1 MQDCK
6 IKLGIK
12 KVIFFLIFFLTVCGA
27 FSQKFY
33 WENPQ
38 VITKNNSQFPRTL
51 KMENKDFLFWQEVDP
66 SKKQIWISYRAYSK
80 IDDFVQE
87 NKVIGPFNYSNEVPD
102 IYSVA
107 KIKSNSGASKVFLG
121 EEAGE
126 NTDGNSNNVSETI
139 AIAVLSDVMELS
151 VFTSSDYGKTFEK
164 NIIETNGSAFAP
176 RIYATNE
183 NEFIVFF
190 SESQNN
196 QFSISY
202 SVSKDGKNWGS
213 VKNFNSSENLLNP
226 FIPVLIPV
234 KKYGGNLLVFQAQ
247 YLNQETQRLT
257 YQLYG
262 SSSKDL
268 DSWSKPVLL
277 TGPKSLLKN
286 EQRDFSYFQNQR
298 PFLYEFDDEIY
309 LSWERT
315 DTINSS
321 IWVSKLNIS
330 SNFELTEIDATSL
343 NQLSESGNA
352 SNGILFSYN
361 DKLYTVWFD
370 TRTGRDSVYLA
381 EQNGNYWKD

>member
-107 KIKSNSGASKVFLG
+107 KIKSNSGGGAAKVFLG

-126 NTDGNSNNVSETI
+126 NSDENSNNVSEII

-151 VFTSSDYGKTFEK
+151 VFTSSLL
-164 NIIETNGSAFAP
+164 
-176 RIYATNE
+176 
-183 NEFIVFF
+183 
-190 SESQNN
+190 
-196 QFSISY
+196 
-202 SVSKDGKNWGS
+202 
-213 VKNFNSSENLLNP
+213 SSRWPGLLP
-226 FIPVLIPV
+226 
-234 KKYGGNLLVFQAQ
+234 
-247 YLNQETQRLT
+247 
-257 YQLYG
+257 
-262 SSSKDL
+262 
-268 DSWSKPVLL
+268 
-277 TGPKSLLKN
+277 
-286 EQRDFSYFQNQR
+286 
-298 PFLYEFDDEIY
+298 
-309 LSWERT
+309 
-315 DTINSS
+315 
-321 IWVSKLNIS
+321 
-330 SNFELTEIDATSL
+330 ELGEA
-343 NQLSESGNA
+343 
-352 SNGILFSYN
+352 
-361 DKLYTVWFD
+361 
-370 TRTGRDSVYLA
+370 
-381 EQNGNYWKD
+381 